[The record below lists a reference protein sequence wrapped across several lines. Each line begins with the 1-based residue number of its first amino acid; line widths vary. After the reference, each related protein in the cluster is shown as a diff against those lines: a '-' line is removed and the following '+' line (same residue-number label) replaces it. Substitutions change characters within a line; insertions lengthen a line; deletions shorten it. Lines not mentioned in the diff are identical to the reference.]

1 MKNKTAVNW
10 LEAEFLKLEQL
21 IGVHGCMYELIEK
34 AKELEKKQHGN
45 TWDAAIQAH
54 EDRGGVIARSIT
66 DFDEYYNLIYGGNQ

>member
-34 AKELEKKQHGN
+34 AKELERQQII
-45 TWDAAIQAH
+45 DALHYFGIENA
-54 EDRGGVIARSIT
+54 E
-66 DFDEYYNLIYGGNQ
+66 EYYNLTYGATND